1 MSQERRARTS
11 DAARDM
17 SLEDRAALDQ
27 RELEDFKRVTDAS
40 LAYLSLEQQLA
51 ALLERV
57 TDIVGADTAAILLLD
72 DVRLLQLVA
81 DRAALAI
88 DNAQLSE
95 QRALTE
101 VLQRTLL
108 PETLPRIPG
117 LRFSAKYAAG
127 RPGRLRRRRRR
138 GARDRGRVGDGR
150 GPQR

>member
-72 DVRLLQLVA
+72 HERNVLLARAARGIEEEVREGVEIPLRRGFAGRIAAERRPIAIEDV
-81 DRAALAI
+81 DRADI
-88 DNAQLSE
+88 VN
-95 QRALTE
+95 
-101 VLQRTLL
+101 
-108 PETLPRIPG
+108 PI
-117 LRFSAKYAAG
+117 LRESG
-127 RPGRLRRRRRR
+127 IRS
-138 GARDRGRVGDGR
+138 
-150 GPQR
+150 